1 MLNSH
6 YWWLFNLMAQLPV
19 ARVGRGMRTGCGTA
33 WYCLAAKLPGWLGLV
48 WSGVDHHDHYFKF
61 NATSWTRRTVA
72 VLPQPDSCSRPQS
85 ETEEERE
92 MEMERVDSAA
102 RGARRLKIKASAKM
116 KIITKWC
123 SMTKYNFMLA
133 FFVSYI
139 STRRQTPVYP

>member
-1 MLNSH
+1 
-6 YWWLFNLMAQLPV
+6 
-19 ARVGRGMRTGCGTA
+19 
-33 WYCLAAKLPGWLGLV
+33 
-48 WSGVDHHDHYFKF
+48 
-61 NATSWTRRTVA
+61 
-72 VLPQPDSCSRPQS
+72 
-85 ETEEERE
+85 
-92 MEMERVDSAA
+92 MERVDSAA